1 MSDPP
6 IAEPPIAEPRRAGE
20 LEELWAGEFGDA
32 YVGRNAPTMDVRGPF
47 WARMLDK
54 YPARR
59 VLEVGC
65 ANGANLHE
73 MARLLPAHDLWG
85 ADLNHQALDTMRQTI
100 PGVNGVYSVARELPF
115 RDRYFDLVF
124 TVGLLIHQ
132 PDSTLGMV
140 MSELVRCSNRWVMC
154 GEYQADEPTDVNY
167 HGMAGVLTKRDYGR
181 LYQDLFPGLVR
192 REELFLTKEEGF
204 DRVTFDVFERVG

>member
-1 MSDPP
+1 M
-6 IAEPPIAEPRRAGE
+6 AEDRTAAE

-32 YVGRNAPTMDVRGPF
+32 YVGRNPAAIPVRGPF
-47 WARMLDK
+47 WARTLER

-73 MARLLPAHDLWG
+73 MAHFLPPENLWG
-85 ADLNHQALDTMRQTI
+85 ADLNQTALRTLGESE
-100 PGVNGVYSVARELPF
+100 PLVNGVYSLARELPF

-132 PDSTLGMV
+132 TDNALPIV
-140 MSELVRCSNRWVMC
+140 MSEIVRCSSRWVMC

-167 HGMAGVLTKRDYGR
+167 RGMSGVLTKRDYGR
-181 LYQDLFPGLVR
+181 LYAELFPELEL
-192 REELFLTKEEGF
+192 REELQLTKEDGF
-204 DRVTFDVFERVG
+204 DRVTFDIFERVR